1 MNSINLLIIGAPNSG
16 KGTASGD
23 ICRDY
28 GLYHFSTGDMLREN
42 IASSTQLGK
51 LAKSYMDKGM
61 LVPDDVIINMVEAK
75 LGEDV
80 CKNGVLFDG
89 FPRTL
94 SQAKALDKLININAV
109 LYLDVDD
116 ETVVERAVNRRVCSK
131 CKKIYKASELT
142 SNVCGEC
149 GGEIITRADD
159 TREVALSRVQTYK
172 TETFPLVEYYA
183 KKVVKIDASRRID
196 EVQEEIKQ
204 KLKKALGK

>member
-116 ETVVERAVNRRVCSK
+116 ETVVEYYIGYSWWFC
-131 CKKIYKASELT
+131 
-142 SNVCGEC
+142 CG
-149 GGEIITRADD
+149 
-159 TREVALSRVQTYK
+159 
-172 TETFPLVEYYA
+172 
-183 KKVVKIDASRRID
+183 
-196 EVQEEIKQ
+196 
-204 KLKKALGK
+204 